1 MSEKREYT
9 LHLVQDRSGRT
20 ATVRAT
26 QGGKAVTPPP
36 PEPPKP
42 EEKVVFTAE
51 PNPVVL
57 TYYIKDGNMFAH
69 RIYRP
74 VDVTIQSYK
83 EVDGA
88 RTPLP
93 VSCSIS
99 PTGAPEY
106 VPKAGATG
114 DNGVY
119 TIKVYRGNEQAN
131 LTKEPSGSLVITQE
145 TTGDT
150 ITIPIELKLEQPE

>member
-9 LHLVQDRSGRT
+9 LQILQALSGRT
-20 ATVRAT
+20 QSVRIT

-42 EEKVVFTAE
+42 VEKVVFRAE
-51 PNPVVL
+51 PNPVLL
-57 TYYIKDGNMFAH
+57 TYYNKGGNMYDH

-83 EVDGA
+83 EVGGV

-99 PTGAPEY
+99 PTGAPEH

-119 TIKVYRGNEQAN
+119 TINVYRDNEQAD
-131 LTKEPSGSLVITQE
+131 LSMKPSGSLVITQE

-150 ITIPIELKLEQPE
+150 ITIPIETKQEQPE